1 MRIRQQVFSAHVEL
15 PCKIFCGPE
24 SLLEVA
30 GIAVKIGP
38 ASVQM
43 RLGGRLS
50 SWQPVVGEALRLELR
65 LPADGMSG
73 DGMSGDGVSG
83 VGQSRDGEPS
93 NGDQAG
99 NGDHGKARYLSAR
112 ATVAEVSEQ
121 PEGTFW
127 LELRFRKPI
136 FKEGTRRSTAVAL
149 NGGAAKWKM

>member
-1 MRIRQQVFSAHVEL
+1 MRIGQHVFSAHVEL

-43 RLGGRLS
+43 RLGGRMAT
-50 SWQPVVGEALRLELR
+50 WRPVVGEALRLELR
-65 LPADGMSG
+65 LPANGESSG
-73 DGMSGDGVSG
+73 GESAKGD
-83 VGQSRDGEPS
+83 P
-93 NGDQAG
+93 AG

-121 PEGTFW
+121 PEGTYW

-136 FKEGTRRSTAVAL
+136 FKERARRNPAIVM
-149 NGGAAKWKM
+149 NGAAVKWTM

>member
-1 MRIRQQVFSAHVEL
+1 MRIRQQVFSAQVEL

-43 RLGGRLS
+43 RLGGRMT

-65 LPADGMSG
+65 LPADGESG
-73 DGMSGDGVSG
+73 DG
-83 VGQSRDGEPS
+83 EPG
-93 NGDQAG
+93 NGDQ
-99 NGDHGKARYLSAR
+99 DKARYLSAR

-136 FKEGTRRSTAVAL
+136 FKEGTRRSTAWAL
-149 NGGAAKWKM
+149 NGAPVKWTM